1 MNTDQ
6 TIEQLRSM
14 RLTGMARRY
23 EAVASLPVHE
33 IQDVHELL
41 GSMVQAELEYRD
53 HTRTQKYL
61 WSCYI

>member
-23 EAVASLPVHE
+23 EAVAALPVH
-33 IQDVHELL
+33 
-41 GSMVQAELEYRD
+41 GMRPMNYRSAD
-53 HTRTQKYL
+53 FLKF
-61 WSCYI
+61 

>member
-23 EAVASLPVHE
+23 EAVAALPVHE

-41 GSMVQAELEYRD
+41 GSMVLHNPED
-53 HTRTQKYL
+53 MHPI
-61 WSCYI
+61 SGC